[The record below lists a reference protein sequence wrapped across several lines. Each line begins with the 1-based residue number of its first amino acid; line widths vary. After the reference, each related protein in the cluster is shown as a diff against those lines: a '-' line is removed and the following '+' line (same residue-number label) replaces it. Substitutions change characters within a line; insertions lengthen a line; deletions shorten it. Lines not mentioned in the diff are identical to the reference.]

1 MHIKRWV
8 VIIAAIFLVG
18 MTVSQVTWA
27 KEKPPK
33 GKVVFEKKFEKIED
47 NSWSD
52 LELDARI
59 PAGEYYIE
67 MTDTKGKWGCWGA
80 KIDPYEDGTAWQNER
95 ELPKCDLRLK
105 YRVKNKWVELIEIE
119 QLGVINDNW
128 FPFANHQGMMVENN
142 KGKRV
147 PLVSIGQTFTALE
160 KFDGVGLHTPTWHTN
175 DSSGLLTLYTE
186 VLDVSALSKLA
197 TTWGS
202 LKRKF

>member
-8 VIIAAIFLVG
+8 AIIAVIFLVG

-27 KEKPPK
+27 KKKPPK
-33 GKVVFEKKFEKIED
+33 GRVVFEQEFEKIED

-105 YRVKNKWVELIEIE
+105 YRVKNKWVELIAIK

-128 FPFANHQGMMVENN
+128 FPFANHQGMMVENDA
-142 KGKRV
+142 GKRV
-147 PLVSIGQTFTALE
+147 PLVSIGQTFIALE
-160 KFDGVGLHTPTWHTN
+160 NFDGVGLHTPTWHTN